1 MVAPH
6 LRNPRQCCIFPV
18 YNGQGLCAW
27 KVEVIRGGAQLGGV
41 FSFAECGGEEPARCM
56 AESYRN
62 ALVLKMQPS
71 QSYEER
77 QRLMPHNTSG
87 HPGVIRVETNHT
99 GYWRASTRIHGY
111 CLSRSFSVRR
121 HGEEQ
126 AKRLALRERERQL
139 ALCNEPY
146 EQAMEALQRYFSQSN
161 SRVREHRIR
170 AAMARPREVRASAD
184 ILPPDPLE
192 PALNISAEQA
202 FLSISRHFAASTK

>member
-6 LRNPRQCCIFPV
+6 LRNPRQCCIFPIF
-18 YNGQGLCAW
+18 NGQGLCAW
-27 KVEVIRGGAQLGGV
+27 KVEVVRGGTRLGGV
-41 FSFAECGGEEPARCM
+41 FSVAEYGGEAAARSM

-62 ALVLKMQPS
+62 ALVLKRPPS
-71 QSYEER
+71 LSYEER

-87 HPGVIRVETNHT
+87 HPGVIRVETNNT

-111 CLSRSFSVRR
+111 SLSRSFSVRR

-126 AKRLALRERERQL
+126 AKRLALHERERQL
-139 ALCNEPY
+139 ALCGKPY
-146 EQAMEALQRYFSQSN
+146 EQAMEALQHYFGQSN
-161 SRVREHRIR
+161 SRAREHRIR

-184 ILPPDPLE
+184 ALAPAPHE
-192 PALNISAEQA
+192 PTLSISPEQA

>member
-27 KVEVIRGGAQLGGV
+27 KVEVIRGGAQLGGF

-71 QSYEER
+71 QSYAER

-87 HPGVIRVETNHT
+87 HPGVIRVETNNT
-99 GYWRASTRIHGY
+99 GYWRASTRIHGF

-126 AKRLALRERERQL
+126 AKRLALHERERQL
-139 ALCNEPY
+139 ALCGEPY
-146 EQAMEALQRYFSQSN
+146 EQVMEALQRYLSQSN

-170 AAMARPREVRASAD
+170 AAMARAREVPVSAD
-184 ILPPDPLE
+184 ILMPDALE
-192 PALNISAEQA
+192 PALSISAEQA
-202 FLSISRHFAASTK
+202 YLSISRHFAASTK

>member
-18 YNGQGLCAW
+18 YNAQGLCAW
-27 KVEVIRGGAQLGGV
+27 RVEVVRGGVRLDGV
-41 FSFAECGGEEPARCM
+41 FSFAECGGEEPARSM

-71 QSYEER
+71 LSYAER

-87 HPGVIRVETNHT
+87 HPGVIRVETNNT

-139 ALCNEPY
+139 ALCGEPY

-170 AAMARPREVRASAD
+170 AAMARPREVSVSAD
-184 ILPPDPLE
+184 ILTPDPLE